1 VSTYDDAIELAAQA
15 QARADAAMQRVRA
28 QDLIVNNATNRRVL
42 DMVIE
47 TYQDGRLI
55 DRTEIE

>member
-1 VSTYDDAIELAAQA
+1 MSRYDDAMELAAQA
-15 QARADAAMQRVRA
+15 QAQADAAMQRVRA
-28 QDLIVNNATNRRVL
+28 QDLVVNNVTNRRVL